1 MDKPLIK
8 KTITT
13 ILSTICMLTVWYCP
27 STTGAHEVSSDEIYE
42 MDLSELMELE
52 VVTATGTKMKLRET
66 PSAVYIIS
74 ERDIRA
80 RGYRTLIDALQDI
93 PGFDIQHTYGLF
105 PDLVHQRG
113 LIGNNQRSLV
123 YIDGILDNNI
133 SENAILGGTIRYPLH
148 NVEQIEIVAG
158 PVSALYGANAFNGVI
173 NIITK
178 DGKKTSDK
186 NVQAFIGTWMDQ
198 DYLGKGS
205 AFALNDSTHTEKGRF
220 ACSIGGYYYNSD
232 GPDFRGV
239 QKLDENGLGYWWS
252 DTYNN
257 SNEET
262 YNITAKFSF
271 DNLRFEVINWQY
283 LQGDGTFANG
293 TYQIDT
299 NGSGFSGSAWD
310 FQSTSLDLGYLW
322 EISPQLSLDSEALIQ
337 NSRLLSSSH
346 ESYPNTP
353 GPDAYNFPE
362 DVTTV
367 SGYARPDDL
376 FKIEER
382 LQWQPSDQF
391 DNTVGLELI
400 FYDVPK
406 GYGSYERYKYENYAG
421 YLQSI
426 YRMNEIFSFVGGY
439 RFDHSTAY
447 GDSNTFRVSA
457 IANPGDCTIKAM
469 FSTGFRGPTAWEL
482 VNETR
487 QRMANLHLDPE
498 HMRSFELGLGYALP
512 FKGHLSLQG
521 YYNVINDLILE
532 VETNVPNPNP
542 ESEFWNQNQNIG
554 KANIYGIEFDSDFT
568 LTDKLSLYMNYTFSR
583 GEYKNL
589 PEMITTFS
597 TAHDGESIPNIPKH
611 KANIGFTY
619 GILYNLS
626 FHLRANYLYKIQTIQ
641 SNPVKE
647 IDDKVIFHSNIRWE
661 NAVVDGL
668 FLTLLIR
675 NIFDTDDA
683 FDAGIR
689 TATGGYYP
697 TQQPIEGRNIW
708 LTVGYEF

>member
-1 MDKPLIK
+1 MDKLLIK
-8 KTITT
+8 KTIAY
-13 ILSTICMLTVWYCP
+13 ILSAICMMTVWCFPY
-27 STTGAHEVSSDEIYE
+27 STDAQEMRPEKIYE
-42 MDLSELMELE
+42 MDLYELMELE

-66 PSAVYIIS
+66 PSAVYIIN
-74 ERDIRA
+74 ERDIRT

-148 NVEQIEIVAG
+148 NVEQIEVVAG

-178 DGKKTSDK
+178 DGEKTSDK
-186 NVQAFIGTWMDQ
+186 SVQAFGGSWMDR
-198 DYLGKGS
+198 DYMGS
-205 AFALNDSTHTEKGRF
+205 GAAFALNDSTQTEKGQF
-220 ACSIGGYYYNSD
+220 ACSISGYYYNSD
-232 GPDFRGV
+232 GPDFRSV

-257 SNEET
+257 SSEET

-271 DNLRFEVINWQY
+271 DNLRFEVISWQY

-293 TYQIDT
+293 TYQIDSD
-299 NGSGFSGSAWD
+299 GAGFSGSAWN
-310 FQSTSLDLGYLW
+310 FQSTSIDLGYLW
-322 EISPQLSLDSEALIQ
+322 EISPRLSLDSEALIHKSQ
-337 NSRLLSSSH
+337 LLSSSH
-346 ESYPNTP
+346 ESYPNNP
-353 GPDAYNFPE
+353 GPDAYSFPE
-362 DVTTV
+362 DVMTV

-382 LQWQPSDQF
+382 LQWQPSSQF
-391 DNTVGLELI
+391 DNTAGLELI
-400 FYDVPK
+400 FYDVPE

-426 YRMNEIFSFVGGY
+426 YRANEIFSFVGGY

-447 GDSNTFRVSA
+447 GESNTFRASA
-457 IANPGDCTIKAM
+457 IANPGNYTVKAM
-469 FSTGFRGPTAWEL
+469 FSTGFRGPTAWEML
-482 VNETR
+482 NETR
-487 QRMANLHLDPE
+487 QRMTSLHLDPE
-498 HMRSFELGLGYALP
+498 NMRSFELGLGYALP
-512 FKGHLSLQG
+512 LKGHISLQG
-521 YYNVINDLILE
+521 YYNEIKDLILE
-532 VETNVPNPNP
+532 VETNVVNPNP
-542 ESEFWNQNQNIG
+542 ESEFWNQNRNIG
-554 KANIYGIEFDSDFT
+554 KANIYGIEFNSD
-568 LTDKLSLYMNYTFSR
+568 LSINDRLSLYMNYTYSR

-589 PEMITTFS
+589 PETLTTS
-597 TAHDGESIPNIPKH
+597 PAAHDGESIPKIPKH

-619 GILYNLS
+619 SILDTLS

-641 SNPVKE
+641 SNPIKE
-647 IDDKVIFHSNIRWE
+647 IDDKVLFHSNIRWD
-661 NAVVDGL
+661 NAFVDSL
-668 FLTLLIR
+668 FFQLLIR
-675 NIFDTDDA
+675 NIFDADDA

-689 TATGGYYP
+689 TATGAYYP
-697 TQQPIEGRNIW
+697 TQQPIEGRNMW
-708 LTVGYEF
+708 LTVGYKF

>member
-1 MDKPLIK
+1 MSCCF
-8 KTITT
+8 
-13 ILSTICMLTVWYCP
+13 LSAA
-27 STTGAHEVSSDEIYE
+27 GAQEISPDNIYE

-74 ERDIRA
+74 EKDIRA

-105 PDLVHQRG
+105 PDLIHQRG

-178 DGKKTSDK
+178 DGRNTSGK
-186 NVQAFIGTWMDQ
+186 SVQAFAGTWMDQ
-198 DYLGKGS
+198 DYTGQGTS
-205 AFALNDSTHTEKGRF
+205 FALNDSAHTDKGQF
-220 ACSIGGYYYNSD
+220 AYSISGYYYKCD
-232 GPDFRGV
+232 GPDFRGA
-239 QKLDENGLGYWWS
+239 QGLNENGLGYWWS

-262 YNITAKFSF
+262 YNVTAKFSF
-271 DNLRFEVINWQY
+271 ENLRFEVINWQY
-283 LQGDGTFANG
+283 LQGDGTSANG
-293 TYQIDT
+293 TYQVDT
-299 NGSGFSGSAWD
+299 DGSGFSGSAWD
-310 FQSTSLDLGYLW
+310 FQSTSFDIGYLW
-322 EISPQLSLDSEALIQ
+322 EINPHLSLDSEALIQ
-337 NSRLLSSSH
+337 NSQLLSSSH
-346 ESYPNTP
+346 ESYPNDP

-362 DVTTV
+362 DVATV

-382 LQWQPSDQF
+382 LQWQASDQL

-426 YRMNEIFSFVGGY
+426 YQATEIFSFVGGY
-439 RFDHSTAY
+439 RFDHNTAY
-447 GDSNTFRVSA
+447 GDSNTFRIST
-457 IANPGDCTIKAM
+457 IANQGDYTIKAM

-487 QRMANLHLDPE
+487 QRLASSHLDPE
-498 HMRSFELGLGYALP
+498 NMRSFELGLGYALP
-512 FKGHLSLQG
+512 FKGHISIQG
-521 YYNVINDLILE
+521 YYNEIKDLILE

-542 ESEFWNQNQNIG
+542 ESAFWNQNQNIG
-554 KANIYGIEFDSDFT
+554 KANIYGIEFNSD
-568 LTDKLSLYMNYTFSR
+568 LTVTDRLSLFMNYTFSR
-583 GEYKNL
+583 GEYKDL
-589 PEMITTFS
+589 PETLTS
-597 TAHDGESIPNIPKH
+597 SPTAHDGESIPNIPKH
-611 KANIGFTY
+611 KTNIGFTY
-619 GILYNLS
+619 SILNNLS
-626 FHLRANYLYKIQTIQ
+626 FHLRANYLYKIKTIQ

-647 IDDKVIFHSNIRWE
+647 IDNKVLFHSNIRWE
-661 NAVVDGL
+661 NAFVDDL
-668 FLTLLIR
+668 FFQLLIR
-675 NIFDTDDA
+675 NILDADDA

-689 TATGGYYP
+689 TATGAYYP
-697 TQQPIEGRNIW
+697 TQQPIEGRNMW

>member
-1 MDKPLIK
+1 MSKSLINK
-8 KTITT
+8 AITT
-13 ILSTICMLTVWYCP
+13 ILSTICMLTACCFPCATV
-27 STTGAHEVSSDEIYE
+27 AREVSPDAIYE

-74 ERDIRA
+74 EKDIRT

-105 PDLVHQRG
+105 PDLIHQRG

-148 NVEQIEIVAG
+148 NVEQIEVVAG

-178 DGKKTSDK
+178 DGRKTSDK
-186 NVQAFIGTWMDQ
+186 NVQAFVGTWMDQ
-198 DYLGKGS
+198 DYMGKGTS
-205 AFALNDSTHTEKGRF
+205 FALNDSARTDKGQF
-220 ACSIGGYYYNSD
+220 AYSIGGTYYKSD

-239 QKLDENGLGYWWS
+239 QQLNENGLGYWWS

-257 SNEET
+257 SNEDT
-262 YNITAKFSF
+262 YNVTAKFSY

-283 LQGDGTFANG
+283 QQGDGTFANG

-299 NGSGFSGSAWD
+299 DGNGFSGSAWD
-310 FQSTSLDLGYLW
+310 FQSTTLDLGYLW
-322 EISPQLSLDSEALIQ
+322 EVNSRLSVDSEALIQ
-337 NSRLLSSSH
+337 KSQILSSSR

-353 GPDAYNFPE
+353 GPDAYSFPQ

-382 LQWQPSDQF
+382 LQWQPSDQL
-391 DNTVGLELI
+391 DNTFGMELI

-406 GYGSYERYKYENYAG
+406 DYGSDERYTYENYSG

-426 YRMNEIFSFVGGY
+426 YQANEIVSFVGGY
-439 RFDHSTAY
+439 RFDHNTAY
-447 GDSNTFRVSA
+447 GDSNTFRIST
-457 IANPGDCTIKAM
+457 IANPDDYTIKAM
-469 FSTGFRGPTAWEL
+469 FSTGFRGPTAWEML
-482 VNETR
+482 NETR
-487 QRMANLHLDPE
+487 QRMASSHLDPE
-498 HMRSFELGLGYALP
+498 NMRSFELGLGYALP
-512 FKGHLSLQG
+512 FKGHISLQG
-521 YYNVINDLILE
+521 YYNVIKDLILE

-554 KANIYGIEFDSDFT
+554 KANIYGIECNSD
-568 LTDKLSLYMNYTFSR
+568 LTVTEKLSLYMNYTYSR
-583 GEYKNL
+583 GEYKDL
-589 PEMITTFS
+589 PETLTS
-597 TAHDGESIPNIPKH
+597 SPTAHDGESIPNIPRH

-619 GILYNLS
+619 SILPNLS
-626 FHLRANYLYKIQTIQ
+626 FHLRANYLYKIKTIQ
-641 SNPVKE
+641 SNPVNE
-647 IDDKVIFHSNIRWE
+647 IDDKTLFHSNIRWE
-661 NAVVDGL
+661 NTFVDGL
-668 FLTLLIR
+668 FFQLLLR

-689 TATGGYYP
+689 TATGAYYP
-697 TQQPIEGRNIW
+697 TQQPIERRNMW